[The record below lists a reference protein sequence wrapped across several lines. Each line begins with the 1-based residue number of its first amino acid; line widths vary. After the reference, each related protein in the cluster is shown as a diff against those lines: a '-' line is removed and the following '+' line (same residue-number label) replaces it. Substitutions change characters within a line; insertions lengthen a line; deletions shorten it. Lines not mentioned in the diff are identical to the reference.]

1 MKSNRISRLVTK
13 AIVAIIL
20 LLSVVSV
27 TEPAAQ
33 AQGRWRGHGFNR
45 HPRGFVQPSLRRSF
59 ARSRVFIAPQR
70 RVYIAPRRQVF
81 LRPRVFVGPRVRFYP
96 RVYPS
101 YVSSYPPYVSSYVPY
116 GGGAYLA
123 DRGYRDGYSEGMDDA
138 RDGDRYNPYRHSRYI
153 HAGSVAYRDA
163 FLRGYDVGFRQ
174 YAG

>member
-1 MKSNRISRLVTK
+1 MRSNRINRLVTK
-13 AIVAIIL
+13 AIVAVIL

-45 HPRGFVQPSLRRSF
+45 HNRVFVQPRHHRGFV
-59 ARSRVFIAPQR
+59 RSRVFIAPQR
-70 RVYIAPRRQVF
+70 RAFIAPRRRVF
-81 LRPRVFVGPRVRFYP
+81 LRPRVFVGPRVGFYP

-101 YVSSYPPYVSSYVPY
+101 YVSPYAAY
-116 GGGAYLA
+116 GGAAYLT

-138 RDGDRYNPYRHSRYI
+138 RDGDPYNPYRHSRYR
-153 HAGSVAYRDA
+153 HAGSLAYRDA
-163 FLRGYDVGFRQ
+163 FLRGYEAGFRV